1 MNSIE
6 KMSSIQLLII
16 RFFRVIVDVVLV
28 VDVVVDVVVVVVLVV
43 DVVVVAVVKS
53 DPEICYH

>member
-16 RFFRVIVDVVLV
+16 RFFRVIVDIVL
-28 VDVVVDVVVVVVLVV
+28 VVDVVVVVVLVV

-53 DPEICYH
+53 DPEICYY